1 MPLIT
6 RTLHLPHVPRP
17 PQVESMGRPIQ
28 CAALNSVVPGGTR
41 VVRSKGTYV
50 TSSFLWITT
59 ESPRELRGFAA
70 SSRGPRFGRCA
81 LRAPGPRQVGA
92 DGRAP
97 AHLEPPL
104 AESQF

>member
-1 MPLIT
+1 MPLLT

-41 VVRSKGTYV
+41 VVRSKGRYV

-59 ESPRELRGFAA
+59 TL
-70 SSRGPRFGRCA
+70 
-81 LRAPGPRQVGA
+81 
-92 DGRAP
+92 
-97 AHLEPPL
+97 
-104 AESQF
+104 